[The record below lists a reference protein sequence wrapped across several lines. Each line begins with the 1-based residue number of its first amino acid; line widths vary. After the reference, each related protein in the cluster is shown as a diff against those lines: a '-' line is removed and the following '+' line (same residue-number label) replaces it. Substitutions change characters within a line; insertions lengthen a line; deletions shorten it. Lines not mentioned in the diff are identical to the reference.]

1 VPYRCFYFK
10 TAAIDTPGG
19 KRNLKMKIKAQQ
31 IACVAGPQFYGGAC
45 QNKFLNGYII
55 QISE

>member
-1 VPYRCFYFK
+1 MVPKSHPLVYIYNLVSFK

-31 IACVAGPQFYGGAC
+31 MTFRQD
-45 QNKFLNGYII
+45 NKNIKFIG
-55 QISE
+55 